1 METVWSVFY
10 CVCLFFS
17 CATTQGA
24 ERISATEYQAKAA
37 FLYQLAKFVEWPVAT
52 FLDADSPITIG
63 IFGTDPFGS
72 DLETVIGER
81 TAKRRRFRIKRFSEP
96 REAKGCQILFIPAGE
111 ERRWNEVLQE
121 IAALSVLT
129 VGETSR
135 FVSAGGI
142 IGLIPAK
149 NRLSITVNLQ
159 SAERAHLI
167 LSSQLLGVSK
177 VRETRQA
184 GEKN

>member
-96 REAKGCQILFIPAGE
+96 GRRKAARFSLFQPGKNAAGTKFSRKS
-111 ERRWNEVLQE
+111 RR
-121 IAALSVLT
+121 
-129 VGETSR
+129 
-135 FVSAGGI
+135 SAY
-142 IGLIPAK
+142 
-149 NRLSITVNLQ
+149 
-159 SAERAHLI
+159 
-167 LSSQLLGVSK
+167 
-177 VRETRQA
+177 
-184 GEKN
+184 